1 MSTTPPPTTPPQ
13 TSTQQTTSPP
23 RASTSR
29 PLDLEPRVSPWAAG
43 FALFAGVVMVV
54 TGMNQVFIGIA
65 GIVGDELYVA
75 LDDYVYD
82 LDLTAWG
89 WIHLGFGVLLL
100 VTGFAVVR
108 GKDWARAVA
117 IVLASLSLIANF
129 LFVPYYPVWAL
140 LVIALDIAVIWALTV
155 TWGREGY

>member
-1 MSTTPPPTTPPQ
+1 MSTTPPPTSTPP
-13 TSTQQTTSPP
+13 TDSPP
-23 RASTSR
+23 TTDTSR
-29 PLDLEPRVSPWAAG
+29 PLEFKPRVSPWAAG

-54 TGMNQVFIGIA
+54 TGVNQVLVGIA
-65 GIVGDELYVA
+65 GIVGDEVYVTV
-75 LDDYVYD
+75 DDYVYD
-82 LDLTAWG
+82 LDLTVWG

-108 GKDWARAVA
+108 GKNWARAIA
-117 IVLASLSLIANF
+117 LVLASLSLVANF

-155 TWGREGY
+155 TWGRDGY